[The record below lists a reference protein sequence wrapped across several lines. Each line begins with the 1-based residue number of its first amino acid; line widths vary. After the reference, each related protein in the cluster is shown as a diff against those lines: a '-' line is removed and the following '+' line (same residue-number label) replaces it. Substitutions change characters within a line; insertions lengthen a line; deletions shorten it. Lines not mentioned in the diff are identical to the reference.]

1 MQTVKTEP
9 PAPARDTEPPPL
21 PALQV
26 PPVRLSPKVG
36 WIAIGTPLDFGAG
49 LFLNNELM
57 GVPRGLRIYQ
67 VAPGI
72 VSIRLHLENCV
83 DWDTTITRWSR

>member
-1 MQTVKTEP
+1 M
-9 PAPARDTEPPPL
+9 
-21 PALQV
+21 
-26 PPVRLSPKVG
+26 RLSPKVG

-83 DWDTTITRWSR
+83 DWDTTIAVGAGDTARVGSRRPGCPP